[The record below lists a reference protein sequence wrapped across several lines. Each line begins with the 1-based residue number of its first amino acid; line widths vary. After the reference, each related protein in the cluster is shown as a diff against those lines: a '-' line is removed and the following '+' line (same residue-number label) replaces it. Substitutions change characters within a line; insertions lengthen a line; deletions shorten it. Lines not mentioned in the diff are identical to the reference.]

1 MADPAEAFIGRALDL
16 LDRTHRTVRDSL
28 QLATNAIAHTSR
40 LLGAI
45 ERDGRVVVLD
55 AIAFWRSVEAAARE
69 AEATAR
75 ATPRVARIL
84 KEIARIA
91 AVYRMYHIKRAF
103 LSDPDA
109 ELEAL
114 HAKEAARLRVT
125 LTEMGGGVLKVG
137 QFLSCRADLLP
148 AAWIAELRI
157 LQDQVPAAPEA
168 DVLALL
174 QDELARIHPIDQ
186 IGADGL
192 GGWFTTFEATPIA
205 AASIAQVHRAT
216 LTPAFAEALG
226 CQPVEVA
233 IKVQRPG
240 IDKVIAQDRRALS
253 IVADLLAPFFK
264 EVALAPVLAEVSRS
278 LEEELDF
285 ASEAATAA
293 CFAAALGDDHVP
305 RIYASTSRVIAMQF
319 IEGARLVPFLD
330 TAPIAERDAMLVALA
345 RVTAEAILVHGLVH
359 ADPHPG
365 NFLVART
372 EAGPQLVLLDFGAA
386 VRLSE
391 VERQAVVAL
400 LPALFGKN
408 TARVRELLDVL
419 GFSGPDPEGPTA
431 FAMAIASTLVPTNLA
446 DIDPRVELERGL
458 ALARQYPGMVVPGSF
473 VQIGRSLAGLGGL
486 FMTYRPALD
495 LGSILFQVLARATAP
510 RP

>member
-1 MADPAEAFIGRALDL
+1 MADPAEAFIGRALDI
-16 LDRTHRTVRDSL
+16 LDRTHRTVRDGL

-40 LLGAI
+40 LLGTI

-55 AIAFWRSVEAAARE
+55 AIAFWRSLEAAARE

-91 AVYRMYHIKRAF
+91 TVYRMYHIKRVF
-103 LSDPDA
+103 LADPEA

-114 HAKEAARLRVT
+114 HAKEAARLRQT

-148 AAWIAELRI
+148 AAWISELRI

-168 DVLALL
+168 EVMALL
-174 QDELARIHPIDQ
+174 QDELARIHPID
-186 IGADGL
+186 GATDL
-192 GGWFTTFEATPIA
+192 SGWLSAFETTPIA

-216 LTPAFAEALG
+216 LTPDLAAALG
-226 CQPVEVA
+226 CAPDVA

-240 IDKVIAQDRRALS
+240 IDKVITQDRRALG
-253 IVADLLAPFFK
+253 IVADLLAPLFQ

-293 CFAAALGDDHVP
+293 CFEAALGEGHVP
-305 RIYASTSRVIAMQF
+305 RVYASTSRVIVMQF

-330 TAPIAERDAMLVALA
+330 SAPIPERDAILVALA

-372 EAGPQLVLLDFGAA
+372 ETGPRLVLLDFGAA

-391 VERQAVVAL
+391 VERKAVVEL

-419 GFSGPDPEGPTA
+419 GFSAPDPDGPTA

-495 LGSILFQVLARATAP
+495 LGAILFQVLARAT